1 MLKSLL
7 DPAAVPFQP
16 LPTNPNTVLRQAT
29 QSWVQA
35 FDHVTGMPKQISAAL
50 CRLSTSAGFNLPVDL
65 SGSPITISLARPILM
80 TVPTG
85 ASGAAWKPRGDL
97 LDRMLTVTLPPLTAA
112 TTKPESEVAARF
124 VEARP
129 KILGA
134 LAQAV
139 SVAMG
144 RIDQIH
150 ANSYPRNA
158 EAAVW
163 AMAASSALNTSEE
176 FLQQALAQQSQFQ
189 IPQDP
194 LQQKLAR
201 LMVTRDDWH
210 GTATKLKL
218 ELDLSDAP
226 NHLSRKL
233 KERQAILQAQ
243 GIEVVFPPRQENGQ
257 LIRIS
262 KVRKTKEAWTSRSAA
277 DFPVGS
283 VDRTSILTKPM
294 AAGLK
299 IDRQIVSAEQDNGET
314 IIVPPHPD
322 RQAVMPAVTGS
333 TVAMLTEAY
342 SAEMRG
348 GAAHDAESDCRARAP
363 PV

>member
-1 MLKSLL
+1 
-7 DPAAVPFQP
+7 VR
-16 LPTNPNTVLRQAT
+16 LR
-29 QSWVQA
+29 SGEREDR
-35 FDHVTGMPKQISAAL
+35 F
-50 CRLSTSAGFNLPVDL
+50 STSAGFNLPVDP

-163 AMAASSALNTSEE
+163 AMAASVGRVMVPSSRT
-176 FLQQALAQQSQFQ
+176 FCDTP
-189 IPQDP
+189 PQPDG
-194 LQQKLAR
+194 
-201 LMVTRDDWH
+201 H
-210 GTATKLKL
+210 
-218 ELDLSDAP
+218 
-226 NHLSRKL
+226 
-233 KERQAILQAQ
+233 ILY
-243 GIEVVFPPRQENGQ
+243 
-257 LIRIS
+257 
-262 KVRKTKEAWTSRSAA
+262 
-277 DFPVGS
+277 
-283 VDRTSILTKPM
+283 
-294 AAGLK
+294 
-299 IDRQIVSAEQDNGET
+299 
-314 IIVPPHPD
+314 
-322 RQAVMPAVTGS
+322 S
-333 TVAMLTEAY
+333 TL
-342 SAEMRG
+342 
-348 GAAHDAESDCRARAP
+348 P
-363 PV
+363 Q